1 MSNILFINVIPVP
14 ITTDGKITMKYKPVM
29 PLSILYLSSS
39 IKKFS
44 NPSSVN
50 LVDYALHADKID
62 DYDSIDDFI
71 CGIIDDTVEIVP
83 DIIAFSLIFSTA
95 HDFFERSSKI
105 MRKIW
110 PDSLIVAGGGH
121 ASNAKVM
128 DRILKNNLADYVFRG
143 EGEKSFSD
151 FIDNYNNNCIEKY
164 IKGIYS
170 KEDINL
176 LPQLE
181 SNTTYETAEY
191 IENLDELPFPD
202 WELLNMNKY
211 LEGGKTRRK
220 QFGRIED
227 KSYMASIFTSRGCPF
242 KCTFCSSHTIHGRKM
257 RYRSNE
263 NVTEEMMILYHK
275 YGVTEFLPEDDLF
288 TVHKPRIL
296 SLLSSIRKLN
306 IPNMSMQ
313 FPNALSVNT
322 LDEELLD
329 ALFDT
334 GMDIATLA
342 IESGSDYVQKNIIK
356 KRCNLDRA
364 KRLVSYIKE
373 KGHYVRC
380 YFIVGFPRETK
391 DMMHQTMNFASTL
404 NADWSA
410 MFTAVPLVGSE
421 MYEEFYNDGVI
432 TDEKKIWREFYM
444 ERNFDTNNIK
454 AQWLNSFVQ
463 FNNYMINF
471 FNNPNLKDGKFD
483 RALTLFDEVVSRHDK
498 HVVGHYCK
506 LVCYDGLGDSKN
518 YDKTLFKIKDL
529 IANDE
534 SSSIIYNKYKS
545 EFKLLN

>member
-1 MSNILFINVIPVP
+1 ME
-14 ITTDGKITMKYKPVM
+14 YKAVM
-29 PLSILYLSSS
+29 PLSLLYLSSS

-44 NPSSVN
+44 RPSSVS
-50 LVDYALHADKID
+50 LVDYALHANRVN

-71 CGIIDDTVEIVP
+71 SEIIDESVDIVP
-83 DIIAFSLIFSTA
+83 DIVAFSLIFSTA

-110 PDSLIVAGGGH
+110 PNALIVAGGGH
-121 ASNAKVM
+121 ASNAQVM
-128 DRILKNNLADYVFRG
+128 HRVFKENLADYIFRG

-164 IKGIYS
+164 IKGVYS
-170 KEDINL
+170 KKDINL
-176 LPQLE
+176 LSQSE
-181 SNTTYETAEY
+181 GVNYETSDY
-191 IENLDELPFPD
+191 IENLDDLPFPD
-202 WELLNMNKY
+202 WELLDMDKY
-211 LEGGKTRRK
+211 LESGKSRRK
-220 QFGRIED
+220 QFGKVED
-227 KSYMASIFTSRGCPF
+227 ESYMASIFTSRGCPF

-257 RYRSNE
+257 RYRSNK
-263 NVTEEMMILYHK
+263 NVTKEMMILYRK

-329 ALFDT
+329 SLFDT

-356 KRCNLDRA
+356 KRCNLDKA

-373 KGHYVRC
+373 KKHYVRC

-391 DMMHQTMNFASTL
+391 SMMEQTMKFASTL
-404 NADWSA
+404 GADWSA
-410 MFTAVPLVGSE
+410 IFTAVPLVGSE
-421 MYEEFYNDGVI
+421 MYEEFYNNGVI
-432 TDEKKIWREFYM
+432 IDEKKIWREFYM
-444 ERNFDTNNIK
+444 ERNFDTKEVK
-454 AQWLNSFVQ
+454 AKWLNNFVQ
-463 FNNYMINF
+463 SNNYMTNF
-471 FNNPNLKDGKFD
+471 FNNPNLKEGGFD

-498 HVVGHYCK
+498 HIVAHYCK
-506 LVCYDGLGDSKN
+506 MVCYDGLGDSEGYNKA
-518 YDKTLFKIKDL
+518 LVKIKEL

-534 SSSIIYNKYKS
+534 SSSNIYKKYKS